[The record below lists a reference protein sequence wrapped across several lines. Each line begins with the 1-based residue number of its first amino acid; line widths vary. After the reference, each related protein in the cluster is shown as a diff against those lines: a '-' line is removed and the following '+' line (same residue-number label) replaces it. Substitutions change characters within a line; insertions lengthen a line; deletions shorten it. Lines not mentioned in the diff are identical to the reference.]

1 VIPTGLPDSQQL
13 MLVEKD
19 TSGRIKMKEMLR
31 VRFSL
36 LEGTESGT
44 ES

>member
-1 VIPTGLPDSQQL
+1 

-19 TSGRIKMKEMLR
+19 AGGRVKMKEVLR

-36 LEGTESGT
+36 LEGEPA
-44 ES
+44 